1 MTACIDI
8 TTLPADTLTVA
19 GGGTLTLEVGRRYVD
34 REGQLRGPVEANASR
49 LYPFIFE
56 GTRTRSAEGFT
67 LERRRDNPGD
77 LIALAPEETPTPA
90 PQPDHGW
97 LPLED
102 MTEADGWFVVWPPR
116 ASEPRKYIY
125 KRNADG
131 TLEIYVGHRWQSA
144 AAKFP
149 GALARPIGPNPHPT
163 FAVDGTTFTA
173 GEQSLDV
180 TKLDDAGREA
190 LRTLLGGGA

>member
-97 LPLED
+97 RPLED
-102 MTEADGWFVVWPPR
+102 MTEADGPFVVWLPR
-116 ASEPRKYIY
+116 ASEPKRFIY
-125 KRNADG
+125 KRKADG
-131 TLEIYVGHRWQSA
+131 TLIFYAESFWQPA
-144 AAKFP
+144 IPKTP
-149 GALARPIGPNPHPT
+149 GTLARPIGPNPHPA

-173 GEQSLDV
+173 GGQRLDV
-180 TKLDDAGREA
+180 SALDDAGREA
-190 LRTLLGGGA
+190 LRALLGGGA